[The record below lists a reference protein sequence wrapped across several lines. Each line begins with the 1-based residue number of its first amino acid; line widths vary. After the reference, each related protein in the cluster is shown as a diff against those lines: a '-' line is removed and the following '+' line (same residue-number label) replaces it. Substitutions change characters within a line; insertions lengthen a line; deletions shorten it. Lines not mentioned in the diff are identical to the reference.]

1 VTLLSVSNAGVDFGA
16 TRLFD
21 GITFTVAAGDRWGI
35 VGRNGIGKTTLFKLI
50 TGAMQPTRGQV
61 SRQPGLRVSLLEQ
74 YRDFG
79 GARTVWEAAAGQF
92 SDLLALE
99 KSLAEQASALGESS
113 SEAALEKYGH
123 DLERFEREGGYTFA
137 PRVDAVLH
145 GLGFDP
151 VEARTRPLERLSGG
165 ERGRVGLARQLVSPA
180 DVLLLD
186 EPTNH
191 LDLETTDW
199 LEQYLR
205 ETDKTII
212 LISHDRAF
220 LAAVVDHVLHVEG
233 GSAAAYTGGY
243 ESFIQQREERRL
255 TQQRQFEKQ
264 SRIVAAEQ
272 DYIARNLAGQNS
284 KQAKGRRKRLE
295 RLPRLSAPVG
305 AEGVMALRL
314 ESGERGG
321 DQVMVAKDAT
331 ITVPEPGGERV
342 LIDRFTGRLTRG
354 EVLGLLGPNGA
365 GKSTLLKTLLGER
378 NVASGQL
385 TLGGSIA
392 VAYYRQDLAQV
403 PLDRTL
409 YEVIADLRPTWE
421 RRMVQGHLGRFGF
434 SGDEVQR
441 RADSLS
447 GGERARVALAMMM
460 LSRAN
465 LLILDEPTNH
475 LDVESI
481 EALEDALEAYDGTVI
496 LVSHDRA
503 LLRALATKVWVLHNR
518 HLTEFDGSFA
528 EWEAASEERA
538 HAASVS
544 AAEEEQ
550 LRRVKE
556 RQKTQRREAS
566 QPAPPAARGQ
576 PAQPAHAARPAGDG
590 RDARRQ
596 AREAQKAVEAAEG
609 EVGRLE
615 AQVQALTRALEDP
628 ELYTTPAGVLKSA
641 AMGAELE
648 RAKRTLDGALE
659 RWTAATEAAE
669 RAAEAMRRVKA

>member
-1 VTLLSVSNAGVDFGA
+1 
-16 TRLFD
+16 
-21 GITFTVAAGDRWGI
+21 
-35 VGRNGIGKTTLFKLI
+35 
-50 TGAMQPTRGQV
+50 
-61 SRQPGLRVSLLEQ
+61 
-74 YRDFG
+74 
-79 GARTVWEAAAGQF
+79 
-92 SDLLALE
+92 
-99 KSLAEQASALGESS
+99 
-113 SEAALEKYGH
+113 
-123 DLERFEREGGYTFA
+123 
-137 PRVDAVLH
+137 
-145 GLGFDP
+145 
-151 VEARTRPLERLSGG
+151 
-165 ERGRVGLARQLVSPA
+165 
-180 DVLLLD
+180 
-186 EPTNH
+186 
-191 LDLETTDW
+191 
-199 LEQYLR
+199 
-205 ETDKTII
+205 
-212 LISHDRAF
+212 
-220 LAAVVDHVLHVEG
+220 
-233 GSAAAYTGGY
+233 
-243 ESFIQQREERRL
+243 
-255 TQQRQFEKQ
+255 
-264 SRIVAAEQ
+264 
-272 DYIARNLAGQNS
+272 
-284 KQAKGRRKRLE
+284 
-295 RLPRLSAPVG
+295 
-305 AEGVMALRL
+305 
-314 ESGERGG
+314 
-321 DQVMVAKDAT
+321 
-331 ITVPEPGGERV
+331 
-342 LIDRFTGRLTRG
+342 
-354 EVLGLLGPNGA
+354 
-365 GKSTLLKTLLGER
+365 
-378 NVASGQL
+378 VASGQL

-556 RQKTQRREAS
+556 RQKTQRREAP
-566 QPAPPAARGQ
+566 QPAPPAPRGQ